1 MIRKSVVAGQFYP
14 DDPKELK
21 KIILGMMPEKS
32 ALKTIA
38 RGIILPHAGYVYS
51 GKVAVTTVNK
61 VFLKKNIILLGNNHS
76 GQGEDFAL
84 WSNGEWET
92 PLGNVPVNSEI
103 AAEILK
109 NGTTILA
116 DTLAHKFEH
125 SIEVE
130 LPILQQADGDISIIP
145 IACQPSIPAKYEAAA
160 NQICAAIKNRT
171 DVMFVASTDMTH
183 YEPDARV
190 RKKDSLAIERILAL
204 DPEGLLNVIKKE
216 HITMCGAAPV
226 AVFLYCMK
234 LLGGRKA
241 QVALYQTSAEASN
254 DYESVVGYAGIIVQ

>member
-1 MIRKSVVAGQFYP
+1 MI
-14 DDPKELK
+14 
-21 KIILGMMPEKS
+21 IGMLPEKS
-32 ALKTIA
+32 ALKTNA

-61 VFLKKNIILLGNNHS
+61 VFLKKNIILLGNNHT

-84 WSNGEWET
+84 WSEGEWET

-103 AAEILK
+103 AAAILK
-109 NGTTILA
+109 NGTTICA

-130 LPILQQADGDISIIP
+130 LPILQQAGGDISIIP

-160 NQICAAIKNRT
+160 QQICAAIKNRT
-171 DVMFVASTDMTH
+171 DVIFVASTDMTH
-183 YEPDARV
+183 YEPDARA
-190 RKKDSLAIERILAL
+190 RRKDSLAIERIIAL
-204 DPEGLLNVIKKE
+204 DAQGLLNVIKKE

-226 AVFLYCMK
+226 AVFLNCMK
-234 LLGGRKA
+234 ILGARKA
-241 QVALYQTSAEASN
+241 QVALYQTSAEASG